1 MGGFVNGNSRFDS
14 FLPSRVWRQSWPVTS
29 VIFGNYK
36 LQQRNASTCWLKCVC
51 SIQLHLRPFVGTV
64 PPARAGLSRFID
76 SRGNERGGFPTL
88 RQFRD
93 RQDKAIIF
101 ADTSARPRC
110 DCELTVARNCAWC
123 DCEPSGC

>member
-1 MGGFVNGNSRFDS
+1 MGSFVNGNSRFDS
-14 FLPSRVWRQSWPVTS
+14 FLLTRVWRQSWPVTS
-29 VIFGNYK
+29 VIFGNK

-51 SIQLHLRPFVGTV
+51 SNQLHLRPFVGTV

-76 SRGNERGGFPTL
+76 SRGNARGGFPTL

-93 RQDKAIIF
+93 GPDKAIIF

-110 DCELTVARNCAWC
+110 DCERPAFRKCA
-123 DCEPSGC
+123 